1 MWLRILIALALLALF
16 FYLSI
21 KLAFSIFF
29 FVLAVIILGLT
40 TLNPSKIEEKFFINR
55 NQTGLFLPLSLI
67 LLVISIVLCFLS
79 DFPLW
84 NLFLG
89 VMMLLLGAAIFIAG
103 CLHAFGAISS
113 NRLIQETSVIWVR
126 MPAWI
131 GVVLGIIFLILG
143 FILINSS
150 QGRLTIPIPFPPTS
164 PPTNPPTYPPS
175 TSPPT
180 NPPTYPPPTSPP
192 TNPPT
197 YPPSTSPP
205 TNPPTYPPSTSP
217 PTNPPTDPPCPK
229 PCPQLW

>member
-40 TLNPSKIEEKFFINR
+40 ALNPSKIEEKFFINR

-84 NLFLG
+84 NLCLG
-89 VMMLLLGAAIFIAG
+89 VMMLLLGAVIFIAS
-103 CLHAFGAISS
+103 CLHTFGAISS
-113 NRLIQETSVIWVR
+113 SRLIQETSVIWVR

-131 GVVLGIIFLILG
+131 GVVLGIVFLILG

-150 QGRLTIPIPFPPTS
+150 QGRLTISIPFPPTS
-164 PPTNPPTYPPS
+164 PTNPPTCPPPTFPPTNPPTNPPTYPPPTFPPTNPPTNPPTYPPS
-175 TSPPT
+175 TFPPT
-180 NPPTYPPPTSPP
+180 N
-192 TNPPT
+192 
-197 YPPSTSPP
+197 
-205 TNPPTYPPSTSP
+205 P